1 MEKKGGR
8 SQGKTR
14 IGEEECRCKTVR
26 MQGKKGE
33 EKNRCRR
40 KRSKRTQKKEQKRAE
55 AEERRMKI

>member
-26 MQGKKGE
+26 MWGKKEKRRTDAEGRGASVHKK
-33 EKNRCRR
+33 KNRREQR
-40 KRSKRTQKKEQKRAE
+40 QKKEE
-55 AEERRMKI
+55 